1 MIYDDYFWT
10 ELSYERWAFVAPSG
24 EILTKVT
31 YNNVD
36 KTYLTEDR
44 EFMTLAAAKLFAIA
58 VLKRLGKM
66 DDDDEEEADESLR
79 SL

>member
-10 ELSYERWAFVAPSG
+10 EISYERWAFVAPSG
-24 EILTKVT
+24 EILTKVSYNGLDRT
-31 YNNVD
+31 YSVED
-36 KTYLTEDR
+36 K
-44 EFMTLAAAKLFAIA
+44 EFMTLDAAKTFAIA

-66 DDDDEEEADESLR
+66 EDDDEEDADESLR